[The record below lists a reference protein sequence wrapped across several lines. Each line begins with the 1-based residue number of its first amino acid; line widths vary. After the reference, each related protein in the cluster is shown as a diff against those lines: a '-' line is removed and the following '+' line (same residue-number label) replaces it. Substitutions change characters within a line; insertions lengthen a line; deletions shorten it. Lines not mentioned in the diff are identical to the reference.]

1 MRWRIDI
8 LKDARILCRHSEE
21 CRCVRCNDVFRARV
35 IIERLKSSEML
46 APKQH
51 RMPAPPFVNRRDD
64 GLVRVLAKGRE

>member
-1 MRWRIDI
+1 MRWCVDI

-35 IIERLKSSEML
+35 IIERLESSEML

-51 RMPAPPFVNRRDD
+51 RMPASPFVNRCNDR
-64 GLVRVLAKGRE
+64 LVRVLVKSCE